1 MLHKMLHIRNA
12 TLKDI
17 NGILDVQS
25 DVYDPAFIEKPSTFE
40 DIIIYNRSFIA
51 EIDGDV
57 IGYLLVH
64 PWGDITSPP
73 ALHTHSPNAFT
84 TPAKVWFIHDLC
96 VLSEYHHQGIG
107 TLLIEA
113 LKSEHRE
120 PSIATLIAVNDTSV
134 FWKKHGFKVFSCDKA
149 ILDTYNDQH
158 AVYMIGK
165 I

>member
-1 MLHKMLHIRNA
+1 MLHIRSA

-17 NGILDVQS
+17 DGILDVQGG
-25 DVYDPAFIEKPSTFE
+25 VYDNTFIEDASTFE
-40 DIIIYNRSFIA
+40 DIIICNRSFIA

-73 ALHTHSPNAFT
+73 ALHDHSPEAFMN
-84 TPAKVWFIHDLC
+84 PSKVWFIHDLC
-96 VLSEYHHQGIG
+96 ILSEYHHQGIG

-120 PSIATLIAVNDTSV
+120 PSIATLVSVNDTSV
-134 FWKKHGFKVFSCDKA
+134 FWKKHGFKIFSCDKA
-149 ILDTYNDQH
+149 ILDTYHDPH